1 MYCSQCV
8 CFRVCPDKHPHGTVL
23 FSTRSGDA
31 FSPGQ
36 SHMCPL
42 LQGVHLHQCF
52 HGWLWCKKHKGS
64 TKAPQTISCFIW
76 VRFLKHRALCLN
88 RFGCKALL
96 LLLSFYLLPL
106 PVSWHLHIGASHCR
120 MERETIWFLLCIRE
134 NYPAAHCTW
143 HVSVLNTFSC
153 RVVIPRLSRAI
164 RVPQGGSLSRHITWK
179 PFSLTHAQA
188 STLEFLIQQFWDA
201 TWTCVFSK
209 CSPGNSVKFLPDSAL
224 GKHQCK
230 LFSLLKS

>member
-96 LLLSFYLLPL
+96 LL
-106 PVSWHLHIGASHCR
+106 
-120 MERETIWFLLCIRE
+120 
-134 NYPAAHCTW
+134 YPFIFC
-143 HVSVLNTFSC
+143 L
-153 RVVIPRLSRAI
+153 
-164 RVPQGGSLSRHITWK
+164 SLSLDIC
-179 PFSLTHAQA
+179 
-188 STLEFLIQQFWDA
+188 TLEHHIAGWKEKRFDFFCAFGKTTLQHI
-201 TWTCVFSK
+201 V
-209 CSPGNSVKFLPDSAL
+209 PGMY
-224 GKHQCK
+224 
-230 LFSLLKS
+230 LF